1 MRRASSFP
9 LHSTFFGLT
18 QEYRNSLFKQI
29 HEIVFHGKGGYSWPD
44 IYNMP
49 VWLRNFTFG
58 RIKDHYDKEK
68 EAIEKANSK
77 SKSST
82 PLKPNIKPNYKTKIP
97 RK

>member
-1 MRRASSFP
+1 
-9 LHSTFFGLT
+9 
-18 QEYRNSLFKQI
+18 
-29 HEIVFHGKGGYSWPD
+29 
-44 IYNMP
+44 MP

-58 RIKDHYDKEK
+58 RIKEYFDKEK
-68 EAIEKANSK
+68 EAIEKASSK